1 MGMTAETELQVQL
14 ALYRARVAAREG
26 KLEEALRL
34 LDGVDG
40 EQSSVAVLDL
50 RARLHAQR
58 GEFAEADR
66 CWARVQELAPDDRGA
81 VEGRRMVEE
90 ILAGRRRGRPL
101 VTAGRAV
108 VAVVAC
114 AVLAGGAVVVFS
126 GQPDLGAAPPVA
138 GGTRVPQEDE
148 NARRVRA
155 LEDRLAAIDAERAA
169 AAGRRAQALDAIAEK
184 LAMPGV
190 RVERRDGEVRVLV
203 EQGVFGP
210 DSTVPSRQGR
220 VVLLE
225 LGRRLAELDARTTV
239 VGYAVAVPGG
249 PVSGGSLVALDRAQ
263 AAAGLL
269 AEGGGL
275 PLTAFTL
282 VSGDQQDAP
291 FPDTA
296 RNRTVT
302 LLVAPAQS

>member
-1 MGMTAETELQVQL
+1 MGMTAETELQIQL
-14 ALYRARVAAREG
+14 ALYQARMAAREG

-34 LDGVDG
+34 LDELDT
-40 EQSSVAVLDL
+40 EAPSVAVLDL

-66 CWARVQELAPDDRGA
+66 CWARVQELVPDDREA
-81 VEGRRMVEE
+81 AEGRRTIEE

-101 VTAGRAV
+101 VTAGRAAA
-108 VAVVAC
+108 AVLAC
-114 AVLAGGAVVVFS
+114 AVLAGGAAVALS
-126 GQPDLGAAPPVA
+126 GQSDQGATPPMA
-138 GGTRVPQEDE
+138 GGTLAPQEDE

-190 RVERRDGEVRVLV
+190 LVQRRDDEVRVLV
-203 EQGVFGP
+203 ETGVFGP

-220 VVLLE
+220 AVLLE

-239 VGYAVAVPGG
+239 VGHAVAVPGG
-249 PVSGGSLVALDRAQ
+249 PASGGSLIALDRAQ
-263 AAAGLL
+263 AAASLL

-282 VSGDQQDAP
+282 VSADQQEAP
-291 FPDTA
+291 FPDSA

-302 LLVAPAQS
+302 LLVAPARS